1 MWWNRRKS
9 KAEPVDHPEAA
20 AAETAATDTTP
31 VSSHR
36 TAFIMLGLAGAV
48 VVSFGIAAIA
58 EIFVWSFFALVLT
71 ICVYPLR
78 AWLERHGVKRGVA
91 TVAVI
96 LAVVALL
103 GAFAFAFFFSFA
115 QFLALLPQYTDE
127 LQSWASN
134 FGTWLSSLGVG
145 QQQIDEISTWF
156 DPGKVLDVIGGVVGS
171 AAGFVTAAVILLTML
186 MLMAMDS
193 SPVRTLVR
201 ELYPRRPLI
210 ATAAFA
216 YTFGVRRYMVV
227 TTFLGIAQGV
237 INWIALVL
245 LGVPGAALWGVLAF
259 LCSFIPNV
267 GYFIAIIP
275 PIVFAALVGGWPLV
289 LAVIVVY
296 GIINAVVQSLV
307 QPRVVGNAVALSQS
321 ITFFSVLFWAV
332 VLGPM
337 GAILAIPLTLLVRML
352 LVDSNPNMTWT
363 RAALGDFDEAK
374 KVMEAED
381 AAAKAERKLRRHPA
395 ASGGSAAAEPGA
407 AAAASDAATS

>member
-1 MWWNRRKS
+1 
-9 KAEPVDHPEAA
+9 
-20 AAETAATDTTP
+20 
-31 VSSHR
+31 
-36 TAFIMLGLAGAV
+36 
-48 VVSFGIAAIA
+48 
-58 EIFVWSFFALVLT
+58 
-71 ICVYPLR
+71 
-78 AWLERHGVKRGVA
+78 
-91 TVAVI
+91 
-96 LAVVALL
+96 
-103 GAFAFAFFFSFA
+103 
-115 QFLALLPQYTDE
+115 
-127 LQSWASN
+127 
-134 FGTWLSSLGVG
+134 
-145 QQQIDEISTWF
+145 
-156 DPGKVLDVIGGVVGS
+156 
-171 AAGFVTAAVILLTML
+171 VTAAVILLTML

-216 YTFGVRRYMVV
+216 YTHGVRRYMVV
-227 TTFLGIAQGV
+227 RTFLGIAQGV

-275 PIVFAALVGGWPLV
+275 PIVFGALVGGWPLV
-289 LAVIVVY
+289 VAVIVVY
-296 GIINAVVQSLV
+296 GVINAVVQSLV

-352 LVDSNPNMTWT
+352 LIDSNPNMTWT

-381 AAAKAERKLRRHPA
+381 AAAKAERKLRRHPE
-395 ASGGSAAAEPGA
+395 ASGGGVAAEPGA
-407 AAAASDAATS
+407 AGAATEAAPGS

>member
-1 MWWNRRKS
+1 MWWNRRKPAATEPPEP
-9 KAEPVDHPEAA
+9 AEAAPEA
-20 AAETAATDTTP
+20 ER
-31 VSSHR
+31 VSEHR

-48 VVSFGIAAIA
+48 VVAFGLAAIA
-58 EIFVWSFFALVLT
+58 EIFVWSFFALVLI

-78 AWLERHGVKRGVA
+78 PLLERHGVKRGVA

-96 LAVVALL
+96 LTVVVLL
-103 GAFAFAFFFSFA
+103 GVFAFAFFFSFA
-115 QFLALLPQYTDE
+115 QFLALLPQYADE
-127 LQSWASN
+127 FQSWAEN
-134 FGTWLSSLGVG
+134 VGAWLSSLGVG
-145 QQQIDEISTWF
+145 QQQISEISAWF
-156 DPGKVLDVIGGVVGS
+156 DPGKVLDFIGGVVGS

-186 MLMAMDS
+186 MLIAMDS

-201 ELYPRRPLI
+201 ELYPRKPLL
-210 ATAAFA
+210 ATAAVA
-216 YTFGVRRYMVV
+216 YTIGVRRYMVV
-227 TTFLGIAQGV
+227 TTFLGIAQGL
-237 INWIALVL
+237 INWIALLL

-259 LCSFIPNV
+259 LCSFIPNI

-296 GIINAVVQSLV
+296 GVINAVVQSLV

-352 LVDSNPNMTWT
+352 LVDSNPNMTWI
-363 RAALGDFDEAK
+363 RSAMGDFDEAK
-374 KVMEAED
+374 KVMQAED
-381 AAAKAERKLRRHPA
+381 AAAKAERKSRRHPGTA
-395 ASGGSAAAEPGA
+395 GSPAVEVAGTSGPST
-407 AAAASDAATS
+407 DAATGG

>member
-1 MWWNRRKS
+1 MWWNRRKQAE
-9 KAEPVDHPEAA
+9 AEPPEPAA
-20 AAETAATDTTP
+20 PDAAPADTTP
-31 VSSHR
+31 VSAHR

-78 AWLERHGVKRGVA
+78 SWLERHGVKRGVA

-96 LAVVALL
+96 LAVVLLL
-103 GAFAFAFFFSFA
+103 GVFVFAFFFSFA
-115 QFLALLPQYTDE
+115 QFLALLPQYTVE
-127 LQSWASN
+127 FQTWASN
-134 FGTWLSSLGVG
+134 VGAWLSGLGLG

-156 DPGKVLDVIGGVVGS
+156 DPGKVLDVIGSLVGS
-171 AAGFVTAAVILLTML
+171 AAGFVTAGVILLTML

-201 ELYPRRPLI
+201 ELYPRRPLL

-216 YTFGVRRYMVV
+216 YTIGVRRYMVV

-275 PIVFAALVGGWPLV
+275 PIVFGALVGGWPLV

-395 ASGGSAAAEPGA
+395 ASGGSAAADPGA
-407 AAAASDAATS
+407 AAAAADAAPS

>member
-1 MWWNRRKS
+1 MWWNRRKP
-9 KAEPVDHPEAA
+9 AATEPPEPPEAVPE
-20 AAETAATDTTP
+20 AER
-31 VSSHR
+31 VSEHR

-48 VVSFGIAAIA
+48 VAAFGLAAIA

-71 ICVYPLR
+71 ICAYPLR
-78 AWLERHGVKRGVA
+78 PLLERHGVKRGVA

-96 LAVVALL
+96 LTVVILL
-103 GAFAFAFFFSFA
+103 GVFAFAFFFSFA
-115 QFLALLPQYTDE
+115 QFLALLPQYADE
-127 LQSWASN
+127 LQSWAEN
-134 FGTWLSSLGVG
+134 VGAWLSSLGVG
-145 QQQIDEISTWF
+145 QQQISEISSWF
-156 DPGKVLDVIGGVVGS
+156 DPGKILDVIGGVVGS

-201 ELYPRRPLI
+201 QLYPRKPLL
-210 ATAAFA
+210 ATASVA
-216 YTFGVRRYMVV
+216 YTIGVRRYMVV
-227 TTFLGIAQGV
+227 TTFLGIAQGL
-237 INWIALVL
+237 INWIALTL

-259 LCSFIPNV
+259 LCSFIPNI

-296 GIINAVVQSLV
+296 GVINAVVQSLV

-352 LVDSNPNMTWT
+352 LVDSNPNMTWI
-363 RAALGDFDEAK
+363 RSAMGDFDEAK
-374 KVMEAED
+374 KVMQAED
-381 AAAKAERKLRRHPA
+381 AAAKAERKSRRHPGTA
-395 ASGGSAAAEPGA
+395 GSPAVDVAGTSASST
-407 AAAASDAATS
+407 DAATG

>member
-1 MWWNRRKS
+1 MWWNRRKQ
-9 KAEPVDHPEAA
+9 AEVEPPEPAA
-20 AAETAATDTTP
+20 PDAPPADTTP
-31 VSSHR
+31 VSAHR

-58 EIFVWSFFALVLT
+58 EIFIWSFFALVLT

-78 AWLERHGVKRGVA
+78 SWLERHGIKRGVA

-96 LAVVALL
+96 LAVVLLL

-134 FGTWLSSLGVG
+134 VGTWLSSLGLG
-145 QQQIDEISTWF
+145 QQQIDEITTWF
-156 DPGKVLDVIGGVVGS
+156 DPGKILDVIGSVVGS

-201 ELYPRRPLI
+201 ELYPRRPLL

-216 YTFGVRRYMVV
+216 YTIGVRRYMVV

-275 PIVFAALVGGWPLV
+275 PIVFGALVGGWPLV

-395 ASGGSAAAEPGA
+395 ASGGSAAADPGA
-407 AAAASDAATS
+407 AAAATDAAPS

>member
-1 MWWNRRKS
+1 MRWNRRKQ
-9 KAEPVDHPEAA
+9 APEPTEPTEAA
-20 AAETAATDTTP
+20 PAAER
-31 VSSHR
+31 VSEHR

-48 VVSFGIAAIA
+48 VASFGLAAIR
-58 EIFVWSFFALVLT
+58 EIFVWSFFALVLV

-78 AWLERHGVKRGVA
+78 PLLERHGVKRGVA

-96 LAVVALL
+96 LSVVILL
-103 GAFAFAFFFSFA
+103 GVFTFAFFFAFA
-115 QFLALLPQYTDE
+115 QFLALLPQYADE
-127 LQSWASN
+127 FQTWAENVGAWLQS
-134 FGTWLSSLGVG
+134 LGLG
-145 QQQIDEISTWF
+145 QQQISEITAWF
-156 DPGKVLDVIGGVVGS
+156 DPGKVLDFIGSLVGS

-201 ELYPRRPLI
+201 ELYPRKPLL
-210 ATAAFA
+210 ATASVA

-259 LCSFIPNV
+259 LCSFIPNI

-296 GIINAVVQSLV
+296 GVINAVVQSLV

-352 LVDSNPNMTWT
+352 LVDSNPNMTWI
-363 RAALGDFDEAK
+363 RSAMGDFDEAK
-374 KVMEAED
+374 KVMQAED
-381 AAAKAERKLRRHPA
+381 AAAKAERKSRRHPE
-395 ASGGSAAAEPGA
+395 ASGGAATDGA
-407 AAAASDAATS
+407 AASASSADGATTG

>member
-1 MWWNRRKS
+1 MWWNRRKP
-9 KAEPVDHPEAA
+9 AEPEPAA
-20 AAETAATDTTP
+20 PPPDAPQADTTP
-31 VSSHR
+31 VSAHR

-71 ICVYPLR
+71 ICFYPLR
-78 AWLERHGVKRGVA
+78 SWLERHGIKRGVA

-103 GAFAFAFFFSFA
+103 GVFAFAFFFSFA
-115 QFLALLPQYTDE
+115 QFLALLPEYTDE
-127 LQSWASN
+127 LQTWASN
-134 FGTWLSSLGVG
+134 VGAWLSSLGLG

-156 DPGKVLDVIGGVVGS
+156 DPGKVLDVIGSVVGS

-201 ELYPRRPLI
+201 ELYPRRPLL

-216 YTFGVRRYMVV
+216 YTIGVRRYMVV
-227 TTFLGIAQGV
+227 TTFLGVAQGV

-275 PIVFAALVGGWPLV
+275 PIVFGALVGGWPLV

-296 GIINAVVQSLV
+296 GVINAVVQSLV

-381 AAAKAERKLRRHPA
+381 AAAKAERKLRRHPE
-395 ASGGSAAAEPGA
+395 ASGGTAADAAAQPAAPTDA
-407 AAAASDAATS
+407 AAG